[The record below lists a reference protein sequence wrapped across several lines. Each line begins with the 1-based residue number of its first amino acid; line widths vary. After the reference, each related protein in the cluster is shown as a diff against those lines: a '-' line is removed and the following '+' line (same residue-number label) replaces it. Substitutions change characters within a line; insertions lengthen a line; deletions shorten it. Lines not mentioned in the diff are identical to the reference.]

1 MSPVQHPSTKMTNA
15 AVAFVVVSILIGM
28 IVSADMYG
36 LVVGIVMLLIAAFEY
51 FHGPLVA

>member
-1 MSPVQHPSTKMTNA
+1 MTNA